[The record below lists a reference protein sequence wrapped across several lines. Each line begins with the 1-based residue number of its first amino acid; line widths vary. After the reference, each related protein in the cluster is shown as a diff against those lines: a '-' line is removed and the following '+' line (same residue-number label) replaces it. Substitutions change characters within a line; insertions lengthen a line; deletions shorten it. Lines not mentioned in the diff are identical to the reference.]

1 MAWIIEGVGAVLAI
15 AYLLLALKQNKLCW
29 FAWIAS
35 SILYLYVMYQAGL
48 YMESLL
54 QVFYLCMGFYG
65 LSQWSKTINNNQNT
79 YVDLWSIGNHIFAI
93 SLVIVLSF
101 LSGTLLSN
109 FSNAALP
116 FIDAFTTWGAI
127 LASYMVAKKILENWI
142 YWFVIDFISVFIFA
156 SRGLYFTSALF
167 VTYLVIIYFGYKS
180 WSKIRLNQNES
191 IAW

>member
-65 LSQWSKTINNNQNT
+65 LSQWSKTINNNQKT

-127 LASYMVAKKILENWI
+127 VASYMVAKKILENWI

-191 IAW
+191 IA

>member
-1 MAWIIEGVGAVLAI
+1 MAWIIEGVGAALAI

-65 LSQWSKTINNNQNT
+65 LSQWSKTINDNQNT

-101 LSGTLLSN
+101 LSGILLSN

-127 LASYMVAKKILENWI
+127 VASYMVAKKILENWI
-142 YWFVIDFISVFIFA
+142 YWFIIDFISVFIFA

-191 IAW
+191 IA

>member
-1 MAWIIEGVGAVLAI
+1 MAWIIESVGAALAI

-127 LASYMVAKKILENWI
+127 VASYMVAKKILENWI

-191 IAW
+191 IA

>member
-1 MAWIIEGVGAVLAI
+1 
-15 AYLLLALKQNKLCW
+15 
-29 FAWIAS
+29 
-35 SILYLYVMYQAGL
+35 MYQAGL

-101 LSGTLLSN
+101 LSGILLSN

-127 LASYMVAKKILENWI
+127 VASYMVAKKILENWI

-191 IAW
+191 IA

>member
-1 MAWIIEGVGAVLAI
+1 MAWIIEGVGAALAI

-79 YVDLWSIGNHIFAI
+79 YVDIWSIGNHIFAI
-93 SLVIVLSF
+93 ALVIVLSF
-101 LSGTLLSN
+101 LSGILLSN

-127 LASYMVAKKILENWI
+127 VASYMVAKKILENWI

-191 IAW
+191 IA

>member
-15 AYLLLALKQNKLCW
+15 AYLLLALKLNKLCW

-127 LASYMVAKKILENWI
+127 VASYMVAKKILENWI

-191 IAW
+191 IA

>member
-1 MAWIIEGVGAVLAI
+1 MAWIIEGVGAGLAI

-65 LSQWSKTINNNQNT
+65 LSQWTKTINNNQNT
-79 YVDLWSIGNHIFAI
+79 YVDIWSIGNHIFAI
-93 SLVIVLSF
+93 SLIIVLSF
-101 LSGTLLSN
+101 LSGILLSN

-127 LASYMVAKKILENWI
+127 VASYMVAKKILENWI

-191 IAW
+191 IA

>member
-1 MAWIIEGVGAVLAI
+1 MAWIIEGVGAALAI

-65 LSQWSKTINNNQNT
+65 LSQWSKTINDNQNT

-101 LSGTLLSN
+101 LSGILLSN

-127 LASYMVAKKILENWI
+127 AASYMVAKKILENWI
-142 YWFVIDFISVFIFA
+142 YWFVIDFISVFTFA

-191 IAW
+191 IA

>member
-1 MAWIIEGVGAVLAI
+1 MAWIIEGVGAALAI

-79 YVDLWSIGNHIFAI
+79 YVDLWSTGNHIFAI

-127 LASYMVAKKILENWI
+127 VASYMVANKILENWI

-191 IAW
+191 IA

>member
-1 MAWIIEGVGAVLAI
+1 MAWIIEGIGAALAV

-65 LSQWSKTINNNQNT
+65 LSQWTKTINNNQNT
-79 YVDLWSIGNHIFAI
+79 YVDIWSIGNHIFAI
-93 SLVIVLSF
+93 SLIIVLSF
-101 LSGTLLSN
+101 LSGILLSN

-127 LASYMVAKKILENWI
+127 VASYMVAKKILENWI

-191 IAW
+191 IA

>member
-1 MAWIIEGVGAVLAI
+1 MVWIIEGVGAALAI

-191 IAW
+191 IA

>member
-1 MAWIIEGVGAVLAI
+1 MAWVIEGIGAALAV

-65 LSQWSKTINNNQNT
+65 LSQWTKTINNNQNT

-93 SLVIVLSF
+93 SLIIVLSF
-101 LSGTLLSN
+101 LSGILLSN

-127 LASYMVAKKILENWI
+127 VASYMVAKKILENWI

-191 IAW
+191 IA

>member
-1 MAWIIEGVGAVLAI
+1 MALIIEGIGAALAI

-127 LASYMVAKKILENWI
+127 VASHMVAKKILENWI

-191 IAW
+191 IA

>member
-1 MAWIIEGVGAVLAI
+1 MAWIIEGVGAALAI

-101 LSGTLLSN
+101 FSGILLSN

-127 LASYMVAKKILENWI
+127 VASYMVAKKILENWI

-191 IAW
+191 IA

>member
-1 MAWIIEGVGAVLAI
+1 MAWVIEGIGAALAV

-35 SILYLYVMYQAGL
+35 SILYFYVMYQAGL

-127 LASYMVAKKILENWI
+127 VASYMVAKKILENWI
-142 YWFVIDFISVFIFA
+142 YWFVIDIISVFIFA
-156 SRGLYFTSALF
+156 TRGLYFTSALF

-191 IAW
+191 IA

>member
-1 MAWIIEGVGAVLAI
+1 
-15 AYLLLALKQNKLCW
+15 
-29 FAWIAS
+29 
-35 SILYLYVMYQAGL
+35 
-48 YMESLL
+48 
-54 QVFYLCMGFYG
+54 
-65 LSQWSKTINNNQNT
+65 
-79 YVDLWSIGNHIFAI
+79 
-93 SLVIVLSF
+93 
-101 LSGTLLSN
+101 LSN

-127 LASYMVAKKILENWI
+127 VASYMVAKKILENWI

-191 IAW
+191 IA

>member
-29 FAWIAS
+29 FAWISS

-127 LASYMVAKKILENWI
+127 VASYMVAKKILENWI
-142 YWFVIDFISVFIFA
+142 YWFVIAFISVFIFA

-191 IAW
+191 IA

>member
-1 MAWIIEGVGAVLAI
+1 MAWIIESIGAALAI
-15 AYLLLALKQNKLCW
+15 AYLLLALKQNRLCW

-65 LSQWSKTINNNQNT
+65 LSQWSKTINDNQNT

-127 LASYMVAKKILENWI
+127 VASYMVAKKILENWI
-142 YWFVIDFISVFIFA
+142 YWFIIDFISVFIFA

-191 IAW
+191 IA

>member
-1 MAWIIEGVGAVLAI
+1 MAWIIEGVGAALAI

-65 LSQWSKTINNNQNT
+65 LSQWTKTINNNQNT
-79 YVDLWSIGNHIFAI
+79 YVDLWSTGSHIFAI

-101 LSGTLLSN
+101 LSGILLSN

-127 LASYMVAKKILENWI
+127 VASYMVAKKILENWI

-191 IAW
+191 IA

>member
-1 MAWIIEGVGAVLAI
+1 MAWIIEGIGAALAI
-15 AYLLLALKQNKLCW
+15 AYLLLALKQNRLCW

-65 LSQWSKTINNNQNT
+65 LSQWTKTINNKQNT

-101 LSGTLLSN
+101 LSGILLSN

-127 LASYMVAKKILENWI
+127 VASYMVAKKILENWI

-191 IAW
+191 IA

>member
-1 MAWIIEGVGAVLAI
+1 MAWVIEGIGAALAV

-65 LSQWSKTINNNQNT
+65 LSQWTKTINNNQNT
-79 YVDLWSIGNHIFAI
+79 YVDIWSIGNHIFAI
-93 SLVIVLSF
+93 SLIIVLSF
-101 LSGTLLSN
+101 LSGILLSN

-127 LASYMVAKKILENWI
+127 VASYMVAKKILENWI

-156 SRGLYFTSALF
+156 TRGLYFTSALF

-191 IAW
+191 IA

>member
-1 MAWIIEGVGAVLAI
+1 MAWIIEGIGAALAI

-79 YVDLWSIGNHIFAI
+79 YVDQWSIGNHIFAI

-127 LASYMVAKKILENWI
+127 VASYMVAKKILENWI

-191 IAW
+191 IA

>member
-1 MAWIIEGVGAVLAI
+1 MAWIIEGVGAALAI

-93 SLVIVLSF
+93 SLVIVLSL

-127 LASYMVAKKILENWI
+127 VASYMVAKKILENWI
-142 YWFVIDFISVFIFA
+142 YWFIIDFISVFIFA

-191 IAW
+191 IA

>member
-1 MAWIIEGVGAVLAI
+1 MAWIIEGIGAALAI

-79 YVDLWSIGNHIFAI
+79 YVDLWSTGNHIFAI

-101 LSGTLLSN
+101 LSGILLSN

-127 LASYMVAKKILENWI
+127 VASYMVAKKILENWI

-191 IAW
+191 IA

>member
-93 SLVIVLSF
+93 SLVTVLSF

-127 LASYMVAKKILENWI
+127 VASYMVAKKILENWI

-191 IAW
+191 IA

>member
-1 MAWIIEGVGAVLAI
+1 MAWIIEGVGAALAI

-65 LSQWSKTINNNQNT
+65 LSQWTNTINNNQNT

-93 SLVIVLSF
+93 SSVIVLSF
-101 LSGTLLSN
+101 FSGILLSN

-127 LASYMVAKKILENWI
+127 VASYMVAKKILENWI

-191 IAW
+191 IA

>member
-1 MAWIIEGVGAVLAI
+1 MAWIIEGVGAALAI

-65 LSQWSKTINNNQNT
+65 LSQWTKTISNNQNT
-79 YVDLWSIGNHIFAI
+79 YVDIWSIGNHIFAI
-93 SLVIVLSF
+93 SLIIVLSF
-101 LSGTLLSN
+101 LSGILLSN

-127 LASYMVAKKILENWI
+127 MASYMVAKKILENWI

-191 IAW
+191 IA

>member
-1 MAWIIEGVGAVLAI
+1 MAWIIEGVGAALAI

-65 LSQWSKTINNNQNT
+65 LSQWSKTINNNQNIH
-79 YVDLWSIGNHIFAI
+79 VDLWSIGNHISAI
-93 SLVIVLSF
+93 SLIIVLSF
-101 LSGTLLSN
+101 LSGILLSN

-116 FIDAFTTWGAI
+116 FIDAFTTWVAI
-127 LASYMVAKKILENWI
+127 VASYMVAKKILENWI

-191 IAW
+191 IA

>member
-127 LASYMVAKKILENWI
+127 VASYMVAKKILENWI
-142 YWFVIDFISVFIFA
+142 YWFIIDFISVFIFA

-191 IAW
+191 IA

>member
-1 MAWIIEGVGAVLAI
+1 MAWIIEGVGAALAI

-65 LSQWSKTINNNQNT
+65 LSQWTKTINNNQNT

-127 LASYMVAKKILENWI
+127 VASYMVAKKILENWI

-180 WSKIRLNQNES
+180 WNKIRLNQNDS
-191 IAW
+191 IA

>member
-1 MAWIIEGVGAVLAI
+1 MAWIIEGVGAALAI

-65 LSQWSKTINNNQNT
+65 LSQWTKTINNYQNT

-101 LSGTLLSN
+101 LSGILLSN

-127 LASYMVAKKILENWI
+127 VASYMVAKKILENWI

-191 IAW
+191 IA

>member
-15 AYLLLALKQNKLCW
+15 AYLLLALKQNRLCW

-54 QVFYLCMGFYG
+54 QVFYLCMGFFG

-101 LSGTLLSN
+101 FSGTLLSN

-127 LASYMVAKKILENWI
+127 VASYMVAKKILENWI

-191 IAW
+191 TA

>member
-1 MAWIIEGVGAVLAI
+1 MGWIIEGVGAALAI

-65 LSQWSKTINNNQNT
+65 LSQWTKTINNNQNT

-101 LSGTLLSN
+101 LSGILLSN

-127 LASYMVAKKILENWI
+127 VASYMVAKKILENWI

-180 WSKIRLNQNES
+180 WSKIRLNQNEN
-191 IAW
+191 IA

>member
-1 MAWIIEGVGAVLAI
+1 MAWIIEGVGAALAI

-35 SILYLYVMYQAGL
+35 SILYLYVMYQADL

-65 LSQWSKTINNNQNT
+65 LSQWTKTINNNQNT

-101 LSGTLLSN
+101 LSGILLSN

-127 LASYMVAKKILENWI
+127 VASYMVAKKILENWI

-191 IAW
+191 IA

>member
-1 MAWIIEGVGAVLAI
+1 MAWIIEGVGAALAI

-35 SILYLYVMYQAGL
+35 SILYFYVMYQAGL

-127 LASYMVAKKILENWI
+127 VASYMVAKKILENWI

-191 IAW
+191 IA

>member
-1 MAWIIEGVGAVLAI
+1 MAWIIEGVGAALAI

-65 LSQWSKTINNNQNT
+65 LSQWTKTINNNQNT

-101 LSGTLLSN
+101 LSGILLSN

-127 LASYMVAKKILENWI
+127 MASYMVAKKILENWI

-191 IAW
+191 IA

>member
-93 SLVIVLSF
+93 SLVIILSF
-101 LSGTLLSN
+101 LSGVLLSN

-127 LASYMVAKKILENWI
+127 VASYMVAKKILENWI

-191 IAW
+191 IA

>member
-1 MAWIIEGVGAVLAI
+1 MAWVIEGIGAALAV

-65 LSQWSKTINNNQNT
+65 LSQWTKTINNNQNT
-79 YVDLWSIGNHIFAI
+79 YVDIWSIGNHIFAI
-93 SLVIVLSF
+93 SLIIVLSF
-101 LSGTLLSN
+101 LSGILLSN

-127 LASYMVAKKILENWI
+127 VASYMVAKKILENWI

-191 IAW
+191 VA

>member
-65 LSQWSKTINNNQNT
+65 LSQWSKTINDNQNT

-127 LASYMVAKKILENWI
+127 VASYMVAKKILENWI

-191 IAW
+191 IA